1 MKVSNP
7 IIPQSVLKKAHK
19 DSAKVL
25 RMQLYESIQREFNI
39 IKEQMIRD
47 FLNLPVTEEIMAGP
61 DASNTSGTLSGK
73 GNLFGFI
80 GFEQSD
86 KPIEPI
92 IDLLESSSIV
102 IREGSDYLVTITMP
116 SAASIFSVTPMP
128 WASGRSWAKGIES
141 GISGLGFY
149 ISKNGLGRSTAG
161 IQSQKKI
168 RGGSFKR
175 TQYISTFI
183 QKYIKQFSSIK
194 SSQLNIK

>member
-1 MKVSNP
+1 MKIGNP
-7 IIPQSVLKKAHK
+7 IIPQSVLKKARK

-25 RMQLYESIQREFNI
+25 KLRVYDSVQKEFMI

-47 FLNLPVTEEIMAGP
+47 FLNLPVTQELLAGP
-61 DASNTSGTLSGK
+61 DSSNISGTLSGD

-80 GFEQSD
+80 GFNKSD
-86 KPIEPI
+86 DPIKPIL
-92 IDLLESSSIV
+92 DLLESSSITF
-102 IREGSDYLVTITMP
+102 REGSDHLVTITIP

-128 WASGRSWAKGIES
+128 WASGRSWAKGIET

-149 ISKNGLGRSTAG
+149 INKSGKGRSDAG
-161 IQSQKKI
+161 VQSTKKI
-168 RGGSFKR
+168 KGGTFKR
-175 TQYISTFI
+175 VSYISSFI

>member
-1 MKVSNP
+1 MKIGKP
-7 IIPQSVLKKAHK
+7 IIPQSVLKKARK

-25 RMQLYESIQREFNI
+25 KAQIHESIQREFNT
-39 IKEQMIRD
+39 IKEQMIRE
-47 FLNLPVTEEIMAGP
+47 FLSLPITEEIMAGP

-92 IDLLESSSIV
+92 IDLLESSTIV
-102 IREGSDYLVTITMP
+102 IREGADHLVTITIP

-161 IQSQKKI
+161 IQTQKKI
-168 RGGSFKR
+168 GSGSFKR

-194 SSQLNIK
+194 SSQLNLK

>member
-1 MKVSNP
+1 MKIGKP
-7 IIPQSVLKKAHK
+7 IIPQAVLKKARK

-25 RMQLYESIQREFNI
+25 RLQVSESVQREFNI
-39 IKEQMIRD
+39 IKEQMIRE
-47 FLNLPVTEEIMAGP
+47 FLNLPVTQEIMGGP
-61 DASNTSGTLSGK
+61 DSTNISGTLGGY
-73 GNLFGFI
+73 GNLFSFI

-86 KPIEPI
+86 KPIDPI
-92 IDLLESSSIV
+92 LDLLESSSVTVRDGADHLV
-102 IREGSDYLVTITMP
+102 IITIP

-149 ISKNGLGRSTAG
+149 INKSGVGRSDAG
-161 IQSQKKI
+161 IQTTKKI
-168 RGGSFKR
+168 KSGTFKR

-194 SSQLNIK
+194 SSQLNLK

>member
-1 MKVSNP
+1 MKIGKP
-7 IIPQSVLKKAHK
+7 IIPQSVLKKARK

-25 RMQLYESIQREFNI
+25 QAQVYESVQREFNI
-39 IKEQMIRD
+39 IKEQMIRE
-47 FLNLPVTEEIMAGP
+47 FLSLSVTQEIMGGS
-61 DASNTSGTLSGK
+61 DSLNISGTLAGV

-80 GFEQSD
+80 GFERSD

-92 IDLLESSSIV
+92 LDLLESSSIT
-102 IREGSDYLVTITMP
+102 IREGADHLVTITIP

-149 ISKNGLGRSTAG
+149 IAKSGVGRSTAG
-161 IQSQKKI
+161 VQSTKKVK
-168 RGGSFKR
+168 GGTFKR

-194 SSQLNIK
+194 SSQLNLK

>member
-1 MKVSNP
+1 MKIGNP
-7 IIPQSVLKKAHK
+7 IIPQSVLKKARK

-25 RMQLYESIQREFNI
+25 QTQVYESVQREFNI

-47 FLNLPVTEEIMAGP
+47 FLSLPVTQEIMGGS
-61 DASNTSGTLSGK
+61 DSTNISGTLAGT

-80 GFEQSD
+80 GFERSD

-92 IDLLESSSIV
+92 LDLLESSSIV
-102 IREGSDYLVTITMP
+102 IREGADHLVTITIP
-116 SAASIFSVTPMP
+116 SAASIFSATPMP

-149 ISKNGLGRSTAG
+149 IAKSGIGRSTAG
-161 IQSQKKI
+161 VQSTKKVK
-168 RGGSFKR
+168 GGTFKR

-194 SSQLNIK
+194 SSQLNLK